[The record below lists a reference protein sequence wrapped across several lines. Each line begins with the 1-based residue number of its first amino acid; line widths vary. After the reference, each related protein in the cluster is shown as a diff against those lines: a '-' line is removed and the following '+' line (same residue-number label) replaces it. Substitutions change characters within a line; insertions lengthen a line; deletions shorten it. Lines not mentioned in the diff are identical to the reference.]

1 MATQIF
7 FFSSRTL
14 GESDPEFEEHI
25 FQNGVGSTFLRHCLK
40 PLPSGGMPRRRQ
52 DSSRSKRLGNGKS
65 KCTVI
70 TSIEG
75 CWLNEHWWYP
85 VISWKVHVAH
95 TSVSRQ
101 LVLIM
106 TKIWHQNYAT
116 TLFPV
121 PRTRQKSSTWQ
132 KTWHGTSE
140 GNSWNMGWKM
150 ATSIAVTFLKL
161 VSGPFFPMRLGELL
175 GR

>member
-1 MATQIF
+1 MATQIL

-14 GESDPEFEEHI
+14 GKWSRIWRAYFS
-25 FQNGVGSTFLRHCLK
+25 NGVGSTYKALRKALQNPCRVAGCHVGARILLVASVLEDWC
-40 PLPSGGMPRRRQ
+40 RQ
-52 DSSRSKRLGNGKS
+52 IWFKGKNGKS
-65 KCTVI
+65 KCTVV

-75 CWLNEHWWYP
+75 CSLNEHWWYP
-85 VISWKVHVAH
+85 VISWKDMKGPYQG
-95 TSVSRQ
+95 SVSHQ

-140 GNSWNMGWKM
+140 GNSWNMGW
-150 ATSIAVTFLKL
+150 
-161 VSGPFFPMRLGELL
+161 
-175 GR
+175 